1 MEAPSF
7 IDYYEVLEISPN
19 ANSETVERMF
29 RYLARHYHPDNLAT
43 ADRDRFDLILEAHN
57 VLRDPVKRVQYDLEY
72 HRRLGARTELVEE
85 VGGGGG
91 VDRDQDIQHKVLAM
105 LYAKRRRDG
114 HDPGI
119 GNAEL
124 GRLLACP
131 SEILDFNLW
140 YLREKRWLR
149 PNQNGTLEITV
160 EGVDRMN
167 AHSHTDAAARKLLT
181 DQTEI

>member
-1 MEAPSF
+1 MEASGF

-57 VLRDPVKRVQYDLEY
+57 VLRDPAKRVQYDLEY
-72 HRRLGARTELVEE
+72 RKHLGARSELVEE
-85 VGGGGG
+85 VNGGAG
-91 VDRDQDIQHKVLAM
+91 VDRDQDIQSKVLAM
-105 LYAKRRRDG
+105 LYAKRRRDSRE
-114 HDPGI
+114 PGI

-124 GRLLACP
+124 QQLLACP
-131 SEILDFNLW
+131 SEILEFNLW

-149 PNQNGTLEITV
+149 PTQDGTLEITV

-167 AHSHTDAAARKLLT
+167 ARSHTEEAARKLLT
-181 DQTEI
+181 DQTPG

>member
-57 VLRDPVKRVQYDLEY
+57 VLRDPAKRVRYDLDY
-72 HRRLGARTELVEE
+72 RKHVGARTELAEE
-85 VGGGGG
+85 ASDGAG
-91 VDRDQDIQHKVLAM
+91 VDHDQNVQGKLLAI
-105 LYAKRRRDG
+105 LYAKRRRDS

-124 GRLLACP
+124 QHLLACP
-131 SEILDFNLW
+131 MEILEFNLW
-140 YLREKRWLR
+140 YMREKKWVRT
-149 PNQNGTLEITV
+149 NQNGTLEITV
-160 EGVDRMN
+160 EGVDRIQ
-167 AHSHTDAAARKLLT
+167 AETSTHSAARKLLT
-181 DQTEI
+181 DQS

>member
-1 MEAPSF
+1 MEASGF

-57 VLRDPVKRVQYDLEY
+57 VLRDPVKRVEYDLEY
-72 HRRLGARTELVEE
+72 HEHLGHRSELVEE
-85 VGGGGG
+85 VNGGVG
-91 VDRDQDIQHKVLAM
+91 VDRDQDIQNKVLTL
-105 LYAKRRRDG
+105 LYAKRRRDSE
-114 HDPGI
+114 DPGI

-124 GRLLACP
+124 QHILACP
-131 SEILDFNLW
+131 SEILEFNLW
-140 YLREKRWLR
+140 YLREKRWMR
-149 PNQNGTLEITV
+149 TNQNGTLEITV

-167 AHSHTDAAARKLLT
+167 ARSHHDDAARKLLT
-181 DQTEI
+181 DQSPS